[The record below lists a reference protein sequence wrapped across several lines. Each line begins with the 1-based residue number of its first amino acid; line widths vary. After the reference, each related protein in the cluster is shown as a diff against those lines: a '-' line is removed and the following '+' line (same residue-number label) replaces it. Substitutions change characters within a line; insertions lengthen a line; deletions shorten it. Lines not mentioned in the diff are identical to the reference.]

1 MELYQR
7 CLIWNVTDEPPD
19 NGDHQFSG
27 LPDVPW
33 TIIWPETFRECYFFT
48 WCNFF
53 LVEWDSENIIV
64 RAMVLTI
71 LNEAIILSAICE
83 EKTSKSESYP
93 WILKLSLEQNPTTGT
108 GPRSDCQCA
117 SGIPPREHSTLDQTS
132 SISSWYQATAA
143 KEDSIKLIP
152 ACGLIDGTISM
163 RYHQPKIA
171 SSRSGTMFTV
181 KTFLSLLLGAV
192 TAQIGENH
200 LLHLQKN
207 STAQDR
213 VSLILL
219 CKHKPSY
226 FYSHFFRS
234 NGPTRHW
241 RVHPRSW
248 AVQPRGEDTTWPV
261 VQPALILFLGLGLF
275 SSIRSSPE
283 NLLPD
288 RAETRSSQVREAACL
303 WSKVRFWILFGLK
316 RKLISG
322 IRSEVSLGEQQEERW
337 GWRERR
343 RNEGYKIWKLVR
355 IIKRFYYGAFFS
367 FPLFIPQKCKVWP
380 I

>member
-1 MELYQR
+1 MNLQTMAITDFQGHQMFRGQLYGQR
-7 CLIWNVTDEPPD
+7 LSESAS
-19 NGDHQFSG
+19 FSHDVIFSSSSRIMKT
-27 LPDVPW
+27 LSYVPW
-33 TIIWPETFRECYFFT
+33 CWLFSMKLLSCQQFVRRKLLNRSRTRGSWNFLWSKTPLPELA
-48 WCNFF
+48 
-53 LVEWDSENIIV
+53 LVQTASVQVGYHPGNIQP
-64 RAMVLTI
+64 LT
-71 LNEAIILSAICE
+71 
-83 EKTSKSESYP
+83 K
-93 WILKLSLEQNPTTGT
+93 
-108 GPRSDCQCA
+108 R
-117 SGIPPREHSTLDQTS
+117 
-132 SISSWYQATAA
+132 ATAEN
-143 KEDSIKLIP
+143 EDLIKLIP

-181 KTFLSLLLGAV
+181 KTFLSLLLAAG
-192 TAQIGENH
+192 TAQIGESY

-213 VSLILL
+213 VSLVLL

-226 FYSHFFRS
+226 FYSHLFRS

-337 GWRERR
+337 GWKERR
-343 RNEGYKIWKLVR
+343 RNEGYKI
-355 IIKRFYYGAFFS
+355 
-367 FPLFIPQKCKVWP
+367 
-380 I
+380 